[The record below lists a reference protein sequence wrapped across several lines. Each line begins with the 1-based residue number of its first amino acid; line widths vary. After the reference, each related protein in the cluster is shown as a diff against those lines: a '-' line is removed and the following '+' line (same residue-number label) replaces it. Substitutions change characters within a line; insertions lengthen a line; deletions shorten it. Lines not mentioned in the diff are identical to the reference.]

1 MPNHHFISY
10 STADALD
17 FALKLS
23 DKLAAGPP
31 ALKVWLDKRE
41 LRPGEDWDEQLVEA
55 IKTCES
61 IIFVMTR
68 DSVKPNCTCKQEWTR
83 ALKYKKPII
92 PLLLHDDAEMPFRL
106 APRQYINF
114 TGNFETALAQLRNHL
129 LQWLPSP
136 AGILK
141 TLEYRLADAQ
151 RDLQREKDP
160 QQQIRIQDDLTQLQK
175 QIAEQQRVVDDPQAA
190 RERVAASIAAGL
202 ERAREPQKPISG
214 EARTKFINPPPF
226 TAPSYFQD
234 RFVETK
240 LIGEFLKDDS
250 RRLLTLVGRGGTGKT
265 ALACR
270 LLKALEAGH
279 LPDDLGALAVDGIV
293 YLSAVGSRRV
303 NLPDLYADLL
313 KLLPPETAKDLES
326 LYKNPQA
333 GAEAKMRALLA
344 AFPAGRVVV
353 LLDNFEDVVE
363 ADAQHLRD
371 AELEEA
377 LAALLQAPAH
387 AVKILITT
395 RVAPRSL
402 VLVQPARQT
411 RLDLDEG
418 LASPFAEN
426 ILREQD
432 VDGKLGL
439 KTAPDDLL
447 AEARLRTRGYPRAL
461 EALCAILSADRDTT
475 LQEILQNVGAHG
487 VGVHGVGVHGVGAHS
502 GAPLPEN
509 VVRDLVGEAFDRL
522 DPVATKVMQALAI
535 YARPV
540 TTTAVDYL
548 LQPFVTG
555 VNSSPVLS
563 RLVNMHFAR
572 KEAGGYY
579 LHPVDREY
587 ALSRVPRGEAS
598 DRQVLDDKT
607 PFTQIAL
614 ADRAANYFAETRLP
628 RENWKN
634 LSDLAPQL
642 AEIDLRC
649 AAEDFDTAA
658 RVLLTIDFDYL
669 LLWGHYRLMIDL
681 HENLQG
687 KLDDP
692 DFKSTSLGN
701 LGTAYRNIGQVQRA
715 ISCYEQAVAMS
726 RERKNRQAEGAWL
739 GGLGLCYSNLG
750 QTSRAIE
757 YHEQALAISR
767 EIGDRPGEGRHL
779 GNLGLCYSALGQT
792 SRAIEYHEQALAIS
806 REIGDRRGEG
816 NDLGNLGNCYSA
828 LGQTSRAI
836 EYHEQALAISREIGD
851 RRGEGTR
858 LGNLGS
864 RYSAL
869 GQTSRAIEYHEQAL
883 AISRE
888 IGDRRGEG
896 RHLGNLGS
904 CYSALG
910 QTNRAIEYHEQA
922 LVIRREIGDRAGEGA
937 DLGNLAEILID
948 EGRYADAI
956 QRAKESVKIAEE
968 INSPTLGN
976 FCNGYLA
983 LAHFYAGNLSS
994 AREAAETARRH
1005 DVPQNNHNVL
1015 ALLGV
1020 IEVRLVQGNEYENL
1034 KDVKRKSDFARAA
1047 EAFTAAVQH
1056 AEQMLAHSAQNYD
1069 ALDAKGLACSGLALC
1084 EGAQHVTAAIAAF
1097 RAARA
1102 INKDAGIVKRVLR
1115 LLDELAKA
1123 DEHGMLKEVRPV
1135 AASA

>member
-487 VGVHGVGVHGVGAHS
+487 VGVHGVGAHS

-739 GGLGLCYSNLG
+739 GGLGLCYSN
-750 QTSRAIE
+750 
-757 YHEQALAISR
+757 
-767 EIGDRPGEGRHL
+767 
-779 GNLGLCYSALGQT
+779 
-792 SRAIEYHEQALAIS
+792 
-806 REIGDRRGEG
+806 
-816 NDLGNLGNCYSA
+816 

>member
-1 MPNHHFISY
+1 MPHHFISY
-10 STADALD
+10 STIDAAD
-17 FALKLS
+17 FALRLF
-23 DKLAAGPP
+23 DQLAAGPP
-31 ALKVWLDKRE
+31 PIPVWLDKRQ

-68 DSVKPNCTCKQEWTR
+68 DSVQPNCTCKQEWTR

-129 LQWLPSP
+129 LQWLASP
-136 AGILK
+136 AGVLK

-160 QQQIRIQDDLTQLQK
+160 QQQTRIQDDLAQLEK
-175 QIAEQQRVVDDPQAA
+175 QIAEQQHVVDDPEGTAA
-190 RERVAASIAAGL
+190 RVAASIAAGL
-202 ERAREPQKPISG
+202 EREREPQKPISG

-240 LIGEFLKDDS
+240 LIGGFLKDDS

-279 LPDDLGALAVDGIV
+279 LPDDLGPLAVGGIV

-313 KLLPPETAKDLES
+313 KLLPPETARDLES

-344 AFPAGRVVV
+344 AFPAGRIIV

-363 ADAQHLRD
+363 ADALHLRD

-387 AVKILITT
+387 AVKVLITT

-402 VLVQPARQT
+402 ALVQPARQT

-487 VGVHGVGVHGVGAHS
+487 VGTHGVGAHG

-598 DRQVLDDKT
+598 DREVLDDKT
-607 PFTQIAL
+607 PFIQIAL
-614 ADRAANYFAETRLP
+614 ADRGANYFAETRLP
-628 RENWKN
+628 RKNWKT

-658 RVLLTIDFDYL
+658 RVLRTIDFDYL
-669 LLWGHYRLMIDL
+669 LLWGHYRLMINL

-687 KLDDP
+687 KLNDSYL
-692 DFKSTSLGN
+692 KSGSVGN
-701 LGTAYRNIGQVQRA
+701 LGTAYWSIGQVQRA
-715 ISCYEQAVAMS
+715 ISCYEQALAMS
-726 RERKNRQAEGAWL
+726 REQKNRQAEGAWL
-739 GGLGLCYSNLG
+739 GGLGLCYSDLG
-750 QTSRAIE
+750 QTARAIE
-757 YHEQALAISR
+757 YYEQALAISR
-767 EIGDRPGEGRHL
+767 EIGDRAGEGRHL
-779 GNLGLCYSALGQT
+779 GNL
-792 SRAIEYHEQALAIS
+792 
-806 REIGDRRGEG
+806 
-816 NDLGNLGNCYSA
+816 
-828 LGQTSRAI
+828 
-836 EYHEQALAISREIGD
+836 
-851 RRGEGTR
+851 
-858 LGNLGS
+858 
-864 RYSAL
+864 
-869 GQTSRAIEYHEQAL
+869 
-883 AISRE
+883 
-888 IGDRRGEG
+888 
-896 RHLGNLGS
+896 
-904 CYSALG
+904 
-910 QTNRAIEYHEQA
+910 
-922 LVIRREIGDRAGEGA
+922 
-937 DLGNLAEILID
+937 AEELID
-948 EGRYADAI
+948 EGRYAEAI
-956 QRAKESVKIAEE
+956 KLAQESAKISDE
-968 INSPTLGN
+968 IGEPASY
-976 FCNGYLA
+976 GYGTVA
-983 LAHFYAGNLSS
+983 LAHFYLENLSA

-1005 DVPQNNHNVL
+1005 DVPANNHNVL

-1020 IEVRLVQGNEYENL
+1020 ITLRQADHSAAQET
-1034 KDVKRKSDFARAA
+1034 FA
-1047 EAFTAAVQH
+1047 AAVQH
-1056 AEQMLAHSAQNYD
+1056 AEQMLAHTAQNYA
-1069 ALDAKGLACSGLALC
+1069 ALDAKGLACCGLALC
-1084 EGAQHVTAAIAAF
+1084 EGAQHIAVETIRRIVSTF

-1115 LLDELAKA
+1115 LFDELAKA
-1123 DEHGMLKEVRPV
+1123 DTAGILQDVR
-1135 AASA
+1135 AAAAGESAAFQ